1 MPSYFVSK
9 SFSLPL
15 RQGYENAFV
24 HEFAVGDFN
33 GDGNA
38 DIVMAY
44 FLYPLEDRGTPIR
57 FLSGNGLGDFTDA
70 SASLTGSAP
79 TSVHARELIVGDFN
93 RDGRQDL
100 FIADHGYDTNPF
112 PGAQNSLLL
121 SSGASGLTNATA
133 QLPQV
138 RDYSH
143 SAKAADIDG
152 DGDLD
157 IFVGNGGGG
166 TAWVRPFFLIND
178 GAGGFS
184 RTTDGLPP
192 SVAQGYK
199 NHWSEAF
206 VDVDRDGD
214 LDLFL
219 GSSSENGSA
228 LLLNNGRGVFSVSAK
243 TPPGGQ
249 PSADAAV
256 DVGVIDVNRDGWSD
270 LIVSYSVPAVSDIV
284 RQVQVLVNDQAGG
297 FTDATSAT
305 LPVSLLSGPWI
316 RRIQLADIN
325 GDGLK
330 DLVLSNGSTT
340 PIYLND
346 GAGHFIAMPGL
357 IQGNIYDKIT
367 PGDFN
372 GDGVTD
378 LLVWRGAWD
387 SAEQMRVEMGVAPQA
402 LQNGGSGIDGMMGG
416 AAAETFFA
424 GAGDDVIVSGGGADC
439 VNGEGDN
446 DMIASGDGN
455 DTAWGGDGADTIV
468 EASGTNY
475 LRGEA
480 GEDSLSGGSGF
491 DDMHGN
497 MGNDTLR
504 GNDGEDWVV
513 GGKDNDLLFGDAAWD
528 IVYGNMGND
537 TVDGGAG
544 NDWVRGGQGDD
555 TVMGGAGDDW
565 IWGDKGNDT
574 IAGGTGADI
583 FHSLTGAAI
592 DRITDFNFAEGDR
605 LVLDGGPSRTISQVG
620 SDVVVDMGNGDQ
632 VILVGVSLSS
642 LGSDWIS

>member
-184 RTTDGLPP
+184 RTTEGLPP
-192 SVAQGYK
+192 SVVQGY
-199 NHWSEAF
+199 
-206 VDVDRDGD
+206 
-214 LDLFL
+214 
-219 GSSSENGSA
+219 
-228 LLLNNGRGVFSVSAK
+228 
-243 TPPGGQ
+243 
-249 PSADAAV
+249 
-256 DVGVIDVNRDGWSD
+256 
-270 LIVSYSVPAVSDIV
+270 
-284 RQVQVLVNDQAGG
+284 
-297 FTDATSAT
+297 
-305 LPVSLLSGPWI
+305 
-316 RRIQLADIN
+316 
-325 GDGLK
+325 
-330 DLVLSNGSTT
+330 
-340 PIYLND
+340 
-346 GAGHFIAMPGL
+346 
-357 IQGNIYDKIT
+357 
-367 PGDFN
+367 
-372 GDGVTD
+372 
-378 LLVWRGAWD
+378 
-387 SAEQMRVEMGVAPQA
+387 
-402 LQNGGSGIDGMMGG
+402 
-416 AAAETFFA
+416 
-424 GAGDDVIVSGGGADC
+424 
-439 VNGEGDN
+439 
-446 DMIASGDGN
+446 
-455 DTAWGGDGADTIV
+455 
-468 EASGTNY
+468 
-475 LRGEA
+475 
-480 GEDSLSGGSGF
+480 
-491 DDMHGN
+491 
-497 MGNDTLR
+497 
-504 GNDGEDWVV
+504 
-513 GGKDNDLLFGDAAWD
+513 
-528 IVYGNMGND
+528 
-537 TVDGGAG
+537 
-544 NDWVRGGQGDD
+544 
-555 TVMGGAGDDW
+555 
-565 IWGDKGNDT
+565 
-574 IAGGTGADI
+574 
-583 FHSLTGAAI
+583 
-592 DRITDFNFAEGDR
+592 
-605 LVLDGGPSRTISQVG
+605 
-620 SDVVVDMGNGDQ
+620 
-632 VILVGVSLSS
+632 
-642 LGSDWIS
+642 